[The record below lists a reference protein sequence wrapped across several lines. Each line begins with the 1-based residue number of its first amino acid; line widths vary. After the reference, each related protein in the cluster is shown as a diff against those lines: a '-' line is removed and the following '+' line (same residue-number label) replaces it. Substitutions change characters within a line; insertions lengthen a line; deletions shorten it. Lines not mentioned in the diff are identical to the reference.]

1 MTLRSV
7 LAAYGLENVRPYAV
21 GAGRN
26 NEHWYVGAGLGAFDV
41 AGNGVDGG
49 DIAALDLRY
58 PSRPDAHHRSE
69 LGLGEAVA
77 LALFSEAVAALPG
90 HQRLAPFLGFRGAK
104 ALAAAGLPA
113 QLLSWMSPAGL
124 AGHAQV

>member
-7 LAAYGLENVRPYAV
+7 LAAYGLGNARPYRV

-41 AGNGVDGG
+41 AGYGVDGG

-90 HQRLAPFLGFRGAK
+90 HQRLTPFLGFRGAK
-104 ALAAAGLPA
+104 ALAAVGLPA
-113 QLLSWMSPAGL
+113 QRCHG
-124 AGHAQV
+124 